1 MCPTLHRLAGVP
13 ALIMALVACGD
24 TTGPSVDDVLAHR
37 EAWSA
42 QRLSD
47 YSYHYTVTGFFINW
61 EGREITLEVRNGSV
75 ASAVF
80 AATGQPVPES
90 PSQFPTINGLFDQA
104 EQAARDHTLRAISF
118 DPQLG
123 YPRRMDLA
131 GPPDAS
137 GSIFAI
143 RVQRGP

>member
-1 MCPTLHRLAGVP
+1 MRLTPRQVAGVP
-13 ALIMALVACGD
+13 ALAVTLVACGD
-24 TTGPSVDDVLAHR
+24 PTGPTVDDVLTHR
-37 EAWSA
+37 ETWSA

-47 YSYHYTVTGFFINW
+47 YSYDYTVTGFFINW
-61 EGREITLEVRNGSV
+61 EGQVITLEVRNGSV

-80 AATGQPVPES
+80 ASTGQPVPES
-90 PSQFPTINGLFDQA
+90 PSQFPTIDRLFDQA
-104 EQAARDHTLRAISF
+104 EQAARDHTLQAIAF

-137 GSIFAI
+137 GSVLAI
-143 RVQRGP
+143 RVQHAP